1 MRRNRY
7 PKELKEQ
14 LIQEAMEVGNATQV
28 ARRHGIDPKR
38 LYYWIRESQHK
49 GFQEAP
55 ADAKQIAPYVPSA
68 QEFKRLESENIALK
82 KLLGEKT
89 LEIQIL
95 QDLIKKK
102 NPSYRKN

>member
-49 GFQEAP
+49 SFQEAP

-68 QEFKRLESENIALK
+68 QEFKQLESENMALK
-82 KLLGEKT
+82 KLLGEKA

-102 NPSYRKN
+102 NPGYRKN